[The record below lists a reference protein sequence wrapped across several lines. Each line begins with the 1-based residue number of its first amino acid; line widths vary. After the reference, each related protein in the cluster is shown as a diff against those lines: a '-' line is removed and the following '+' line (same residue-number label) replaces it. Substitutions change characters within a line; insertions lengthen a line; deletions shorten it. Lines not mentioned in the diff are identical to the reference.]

1 MNTIRAYGR
10 RQLMRIEKLGISLEQ
25 QAEQENAEA
34 LAAKNKAVQD
44 YNIMMGNLED
54 PEEEEEEIDG

>member
-1 MNTIRAYGR
+1 
-10 RQLMRIEKLGISLEQ
+10 MRTERLAITPEQ
-25 QAEQENAEA
+25 QAEQEYAES

-44 YNIMMGNLED
+44 YNIMMGKLED